1 MTDGV
6 SIGEV
11 INLLKPEFPDVS
23 VSKVR
28 FLESQGLID
37 PHRSPAGYRQ
47 FFEDDI
53 KRLRFI
59 LQQQRD
65 HFLPLKVIKSKL
77 TMWERGEEN
86 VMPAPSGPPPEKLF
100 APSTTPLGL
109 DEVAR
114 SSGLTRRQVAELID
128 HGILRGEGEGGNER
142 FSQQELAVAREAQ
155 RLLAYGLEPRH
166 LRSVRISTER
176 DGSLLEQLT
185 APLLR
190 NRSPDARHRAG
201 EILAGCADAIGKM
214 RVAILTEE
222 LRRLL
227 ES

>member
-1 MTDGV
+1 MADGL

-11 INLLKPEFPDVS
+11 INLLKDEFPDVT

-28 FLESQGLID
+28 FLESQGLVE
-37 PHRSPAGYRQ
+37 PSRSRSGYRQ
-47 FFEDDI
+47 FYEDDI

-77 TMWERGEEN
+77 MMWERGEEN
-86 VMPAPSGPPPEKLF
+86 IMPAPVGPPPERLF
-100 APSTTPLGL
+100 ARSASRL
-109 DEVAR
+109 DADELAR
-114 SSGLTRRQVAELID
+114 ASGLTRRQVAQLVDSGVLRPDAESGTFSEEELI
-128 HGILRGEGEGGNER
+128 I
-142 FSQQELAVAREAQ
+142 AREAQ

-166 LRSVRISTER
+166 LRSVRLSSER
-176 DGSLLEQLT
+176 DTALLDQLT
-185 APLLR
+185 AALRR
-190 NRSPDARHRAG
+190 NRSPEARHRAG
-201 EILAGCADAIGKM
+201 EILAGCADALGKM

-222 LRRLL
+222 LRELL

>member
-1 MTDGV
+1 MSDGI

-11 INLLKPEFPDVS
+11 INLLKDEFPDVS

-28 FLESQGLID
+28 FLESQGLVD
-37 PHRSPAGYRQ
+37 PHRSPSGYRQ

-77 TMWERGEEN
+77 TMWERGEET
-86 VMPAPSGPPPEKLF
+86 VMPAPSGPPPEKLL
-100 APSTTPLGL
+100 APSKTPLGL
-109 DEVAR
+109 DELAR
-114 SSGLTRRQVAELID
+114 ASGLSRRQVGELID
-128 HGILRGEGEGGNER
+128 HGMLRPGHEDGDPT
-142 FSQQELAVAREAQ
+142 FSQEELAVAREAQ
-155 RLLAYGLEPRH
+155 RLLAYGFEPRH

-176 DGSLLEQLT
+176 DAALLEQLT

-190 NRSPDARHRAG
+190 NRSPEARHRAG
-201 EILAGCADAIGKM
+201 EILAGCADAIGRM

>member
-1 MTDGV
+1 MIDGI

-11 INLLKPEFPDVS
+11 INLLKAEFPDIS

-37 PHRSPAGYRQ
+37 PPRSGSGYRQ
-47 FFEDDI
+47 FFEEDI

-86 VMPAPSGPPPEKLF
+86 LMPAPSGPPPEKLF
-100 APSTTPLGL
+100 APSTAPLGL
-109 DEVAR
+109 DELAR
-114 SSGLTRRQVAELID
+114 ASGLTRRQVGELID
-128 HGILRGEGEGGNER
+128 HRVLRPDGDEGEVSFG
-142 FSQQELAVAREAQ
+142 QEELVVAREAQ
-155 RLLAYGLEPRH
+155 RLIAYGLEPRH

-176 DGSLLEQLT
+176 DSALLEQLT

-190 NRSPDARHRAG
+190 NRAPDARHRAG

>member
-1 MTDGV
+1 MTDGI

-11 INLLKPEFPDVS
+11 INLLKEEFPDVS

-37 PHRSPAGYRQ
+37 PPRSASGYRQ

-86 VMPAPSGPPPEKLF
+86 VMPTPSGPPPEKLF
-100 APSTTPLGL
+100 APATPPLGL

-114 SSGLTRRQVAELID
+114 ASGLTRRQVGELMD
-128 HGILRGEGEGGNER
+128 HGVLRPEGEEGEER
-142 FSQQELAVAREAQ
+142 FSQEELVVAGEAQ
-155 RLLAYGLEPRH
+155 RLMSYGLEPRH

-176 DGSLLEQLT
+176 DGALLDQLT
-185 APLLR
+185 AALMR
-190 NRSPDARHRAG
+190 NRSPEARHRAG

>member
-1 MTDGV
+1 MIEGI

-11 INLLKPEFPDVS
+11 INLLKDEFPDIS

-37 PHRSPAGYRQ
+37 PSRSTSGYRQ
-47 FFEDDI
+47 FFEEDV

-77 TMWERGEEN
+77 TMWERGEDN
-86 VMPAPSGPPPEKLF
+86 VMPAPAGPPPEKLF
-100 APSTTPLGL
+100 AATATNL
-109 DEVAR
+109 DSDELAR
-114 SSGLTRRQVAELID
+114 ASGLSRRQVSELVE
-128 HGILRGEGEGGNER
+128 HRVLRPTVEEGEESFGEE
-142 FSQQELAVAREAQ
+142 ELAVAREAQ

-166 LRSVRISTER
+166 LRSVRLSTER
-176 DGSLLEQLT
+176 DAALLDQLT
-185 APLLR
+185 APVR
-190 NRSPDARHRAG
+190 RTRSPDARHRSG
-201 EILAGCADAIGKM
+201 EILAGCADALGKM

-222 LRRLL
+222 LRSLL
-227 ES
+227 EG